1 MPGVPLTDLPLE
13 QLRDHLGDVAEPA
26 GFDAF
31 WADSLALAR
40 EHPLDLRLSPGPGP
54 ELAHVEVSDVRFC
67 GWGGDRVAAW
77 FLRPRNAPG
86 PLPVVVKFIG
96 YSGTRGRPVEH
107 TEWAAAGYALLVVDT
122 RGQGSDTPDPDT
134 SATAGQWVNGFMTKG
149 VQDPATYYYRRAYVD
164 CARAVEAAAALPGVD
179 PSRLVVAGGSQGG
192 AFALAAAHLA
202 GGAVSAALV
211 DVPFLCSIRRACDV
225 AGDGPY
231 LEVVTFLRRHS
242 REAVEQTFRTLA
254 HVDGANHALRASAPA
269 LFSVG
274 MMDPVCPPS
283 TVFAAY
289 NRYGRRAG
297 AATGRPVRKDITVWE
312 FSDHSG
318 GAAHQFERQLR
329 FLAELWRERA

>member
-1 MPGVPLTDLPLE
+1 MPLTDLPLE

-26 GFDAF
+26 DFDAF
-31 WADSLALAR
+31 WADSLAEAR
-40 EHPLDLRLSPGPGP
+40 RHPLDLVLSPAPGP
-54 ELAHVEVSDVRFC
+54 ELVNVEVADVRFR

-77 FLRPRNAPG
+77 FLRPAHAPG

-107 TEWAAAGYALLVVDT
+107 TEWAAAGYAVLVVDT

-134 SATAGQWVNGFMTKG
+134 SAVAGQWANGFMTKG
-149 VQDPATYYYRRAYVD
+149 VQDPSTYYYRRAYVD

-179 PSRLVVAGGSQGG
+179 ASRVVVAGGSQGG

-202 GGAVSAALV
+202 GDAVRAALV

-225 AGDGPY
+225 AGEGPY

-242 REAVEQTFRTLA
+242 REAVEQTFRTLSY
-254 HVDGANHALRASAPA
+254 VDGANHALRASAPA

-274 MMDPVCPPS
+274 AMDPVCPPS

-289 NRYGRRAG
+289 NRYG
-297 AATGRPVRKDITVWE
+297 
-312 FSDHSG
+312 
-318 GAAHQFERQLR
+318 
-329 FLAELWRERA
+329 